1 MKRTF
6 EIELN
11 VPADFDA
18 TYNHPYVLGSGCVIT
33 NGVLAWN
40 VYADAKTPEP
50 QWRKARASDEGA
62 QARFRD
68 NGRSGWSEGKL
79 LHVDSA
85 KSGTIFLAL
94 INGSTS
100 TEWFAFCEVQ
110 V

>member
-6 EIELN
+6 EIELD

-18 TYNHPYVLGSGCVIT
+18 TYNPPYVLGSGCVIT

-50 QWRKARASDEGA
+50 QWVTATASDEGKR
-62 QARFRD
+62 ARFRNSHGHTWD
-68 NGRSGWSEGKL
+68 EGKL
-79 LHVDSA
+79 LHVDSL
-85 KSGTIFLAL
+85 GGGYFLVL
-94 INGSTS
+94 PSSESTA
-100 TEWFAFCEVQ
+100 EWFNFCEVQ

>member
-6 EIELN
+6 EIELD
-11 VPADFDA
+11 VPDDFA
-18 TYNHPYVLGSGCVIT
+18 SKYNPPYLLGSRCVVT

-40 VYADAKTPEP
+40 VYADPVKPEP
-50 QWRKARASDEGA
+50 QWRVAWPSDEGK

-68 NGRSGWSEGKL
+68 DGTAGWSEGKL

-94 INGSTS
+94 ISGCTD
-100 TEWFAFCEVQ
+100 WFDFCEVQ